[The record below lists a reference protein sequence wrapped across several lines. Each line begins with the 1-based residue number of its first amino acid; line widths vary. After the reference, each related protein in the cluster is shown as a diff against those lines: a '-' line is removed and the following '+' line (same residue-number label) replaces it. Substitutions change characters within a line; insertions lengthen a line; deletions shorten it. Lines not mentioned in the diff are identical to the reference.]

1 MFVYEF
7 VKKVLTDEYKNIYV
21 EGNEETP
28 ETRKAQKKSK
38 LQKRKMLVTQEYFSD
53 LKKIS
58 E

>member
-7 VKKVLTDEYKNIYV
+7 VKKVLTDEYENIYV

-38 LQKRKMLVTQEYFSD
+38 LRKRKMLVTQEYFSD